1 MALWITARVVE
12 WNDPARGGT
21 AYQIV
26 REGSRPLKYRRKR
39 DADPPHRRG
48 TVTFGPSAPLLD
60 MNNRTA
66 RALSLT
72 STRPKRRRRC
82 QRPGSVRSHY
92 DPLVPVA
99 ASPGGVNLNPPAV
112 AGEESRLEFYA
123 FDASYIDRLRSGD
136 TQVEGHF
143 VDYFSELIRLKLRS
157 RLNSREAIEDVRQ
170 ETFVRVL
177 VLIRGEGG
185 LRQPDRL
192 GPFVNSVC
200 NHVLQEHYRSRKRTE
215 ATIDDETEA
224 TVAGREPSALRLLEA
239 KDTERVVRRILNE
252 LPERDR
258 RLLQSVLLDER
269 DKDEGR
275 AAFGISRERLSV
287 RG

>member
-1 MALWITARVVE
+1 
-12 WNDPARGGT
+12 
-21 AYQIV
+21 
-26 REGSRPLKYRRKR
+26 
-39 DADPPHRRG
+39 
-48 TVTFGPSAPLLD
+48 
-60 MNNRTA
+60 
-66 RALSLT
+66 
-72 STRPKRRRRC
+72 
-82 QRPGSVRSHY
+82 
-92 DPLVPVA
+92 
-99 ASPGGVNLNPPAV
+99 
-112 AGEESRLEFYA
+112 LEFFA

-136 TQVEGHF
+136 TQIEGHF

-177 VLIRGEGG
+177 VLLRGEGG

-239 KDTERVVRRILNE
+239 KDTERVVRQILNE

-269 DKDEGR
+269 DKDEVCKE
-275 AAFGISRERLSV
+275 FGITREYLRVLLHRAKHSFKSFYIDHL
-287 RG
+287 GLH

>member
-1 MALWITARVVE
+1 
-12 WNDPARGGT
+12 
-21 AYQIV
+21 
-26 REGSRPLKYRRKR
+26 
-39 DADPPHRRG
+39 
-48 TVTFGPSAPLLD
+48 
-60 MNNRTA
+60 
-66 RALSLT
+66 
-72 STRPKRRRRC
+72 
-82 QRPGSVRSHY
+82 
-92 DPLVPVA
+92 VA
-99 ASPGGVNLNPPAV
+99 ASSGGVNLNPPAV
-112 AGEESRLEFYA
+112 VGEESRLEFFA

-177 VLIRGEGG
+177 VLLRGEGG

-239 KDTERVVRRILNE
+239 KDTERVVRQILNE
-252 LPERDR
+252 LPDRDR

-269 DKDEGR
+269 DKDEVCKE
-275 AAFGISRERLSV
+275 FGITREYLRVLLHRAKHSFKSFYIDHL
-287 RG
+287 GLH